1 VSETLT
7 CECGHLPYPDHMSG
21 GRVGR
26 CFHVER
32 KHTFEGTFAS
42 PCRCMGYAPDLDEM
56 ELEEDLEYE
65 Q

>member
-1 VSETLT
+1 
-7 CECGHLPYPDHMSG
+7 MSG